1 MANGINTTVG
11 SGSASLKGVPALPAD
26 SGAPRFAR
34 LARNAMA
41 NLLRLGAS
49 WLVILVVPPILV
61 RYLTHPEYSTWMLVI
76 EITAYSTI
84 FNSSLQMSVSRF
96 VARAFWAEDWKM
108 LGEILSSITLLFTG
122 AALIVLGLLALV
134 ALEMGRFFH
143 SIPGGLLGEAKWA
156 LIIVGGSLAIVFP
169 AISMAGLSLG
179 IEKNKINAI
188 AGAVSK
194 VIGAAGTIFA
204 ALHHD
209 GLVRMALWTSIGI
222 FLQPLIFWIATV
234 RQGLWTFFSARL
246 IRMKR
251 AWEFSRFCSAALA
264 SQIGNIL
271 ITGLDVPIVAAWD
284 FSNTGYY
291 AIAAIVSNMLA
302 VPYSAV
308 LSTLIP
314 LLSSRTASES
324 PETMGRM
331 LIRTMRIATAL
342 LLWIAVPLMIGM
354 PLFLRL
360 WVGKE
365 YAAHTLILGEILT
378 AAVLVR
384 LSVMPYGMT
393 GFSAGEQGKMLVSPG
408 IEAVVNVTISI
419 ILVHRI
425 GAVGVA
431 LGTLI
436 GAFVG
441 IALHFWNSM
450 AYTKSMSFRKTE
462 FLVRGMLA
470 PLAWALPVA
479 AVSAT
484 LFFIAASTG
493 LRILVLAACAA
504 ALPLVFWKVIPG
516 EEDRTLIRL
525 AFGHLFPRLSRAEG

>member
-1 MANGINTTVG
+1 MANGINTTAG
-11 SGSASLKGVPALPAD
+11 SDSPSLKGLPSLPAD

-34 LARNAMA
+34 LAKNAMA

-49 WLVILVVPPILV
+49 WLVILIVPPILV

-84 FNSSLQMSVSRF
+84 FNSSMQMSVSRF
-96 VARAFWAEDWKM
+96 VARAFWAEDWTM
-108 LGEILSSITLLFTG
+108 LGETLSSITLLFT
-122 AALIVLGLLALV
+122 AAAVIVLGLIAV
-134 ALEMGRFFH
+134 VSLEMGRFFH

-156 LIIVGGSLAIVFP
+156 LVIVGGALAIAFP

-188 AGAVSK
+188 AGAASK
-194 VIGAAGTIFA
+194 LIGAAGTIWA
-204 ALHHD
+204 ALHHE
-209 GLVRMALWTSIGI
+209 GLVRMALWTSLGI
-222 FLQPLIFWIATV
+222 FIQPIIFWIATV
-234 RQGLWTFFSARL
+234 RQGLWSFFSARL
-246 IRMKR
+246 VRMHR

-264 SQIGNIL
+264 SQIGSIL
-271 ITGLDVPIVAAWD
+271 ISGLDVPIVAAWD

-291 AIAAIVSNMLA
+291 AIAAMVSNMLA

-331 LIRTMRIATAL
+331 LIRTMRIANAL

-360 WVGKE
+360 WVGKD
-365 YAAHTLILGEILT
+365 YAAHALILGEILV

-384 LSVMPYGMT
+384 ISVLPYGMT

-408 IEAVVNVTISI
+408 VEAIVNVALSI
-419 ILVHRI
+419 ILVRHI

-431 LGTLI
+431 IGTLV
-436 GAFVG
+436 GSFVG

-462 FLVRGMLA
+462 LLFRGMLA
-470 PLAWALPVA
+470 PLAWVLPVA
-479 AVSAT
+479 IISAT
-484 LFFIAASTG
+484 LFSLAASTG
-493 LRILVLAACAA
+493 LKILVLAGCTA
-504 ALPLVFWKVIPG
+504 ALPLIFWKVILG
-516 EEDRTLIRL
+516 AEDRSLIRL
-525 AFGHLFPRLSRAEG
+525 ASGHLFPRLSRIEG